1 MKSNIRILTDI
12 QIEQSPQ
19 WGEKTEYLKG
29 VNPNNILITRM
40 SQRMQAVLLP
50 FLEWFQ
56 IVKQAKKYDVVIT
69 ANIKAAQ
76 LFGLY
81 KEIFRLQSPKHIVLE
96 LMLDEEK
103 DTFMWKAKRIF
114 QAKAFKGVDL
124 IFVSSTRE
132 VESYSRRFG
141 LPIDRVRFLPFHTDI
156 VTPNIADSEEDYV
169 LCAGK
174 TGRDYATLTAAV
186 KDLNMRFIIVSDK
199 DSLNN
204 VSIPPNVE
212 VLYDAPYSKYIEL
225 LSHCKFVVVPLKK
238 LVKSTGQVVILEA
251 MGLGKPVITTRTTG
265 TVDYIEHGSNG
276 ILVPPEDPETLKM
289 EIVKLINNNELSKTL
304 SNKALKEVLEDYTF
318 DKYTSRILKAAYM
331 IAGN

>member
-1 MKSNIRILTDI
+1 MKNSIRILTDI
-12 QIEQSPQ
+12 LIEQSPQ
-19 WGEKTEYLKG
+19 WGEKTEYLGG
-29 VNPNNILITRM
+29 VNPNNKWVTKM
-40 SQRMQAVLLP
+40 PQRIQTVLLP
-50 FLEWFQ
+50 FLEWIQ

-81 KEIFRLQSPKHIVLE
+81 KRILRLKSPKHIILE

-103 DTFMWKAKRIF
+103 NTFIWKAKRIF
-114 QAKAFKGVDL
+114 QTQAFRGVDL
-124 IFVSSTRE
+124 IFVSSSQE
-132 VESYSRRFG
+132 VQSYSRRFG
-141 LPIDRVRFLPFHTDI
+141 LSIDRFRFLPFHTDM
-156 VTPNIADSEEDYV
+156 VTPKIADSEEDYV
-169 LCAGK
+169 LSAGR
-174 TGRDYATLTAAV
+174 TGRDYLTLIEAV
-186 KDLNMRFIIVSDK
+186 KDLNLRLIIVSDR
-199 DSLNN
+199 DSLKD
-204 VSIPPNVE
+204 VSIPQNVE

-265 TVDYIEHGSNG
+265 TVDYIKHGSNG

-289 EIVKLINNNELSKTL
+289 EIVKLSNNKELSR
-304 SNKALKEVLEDYTF
+304 SIANKALAEVLEDYTF
-318 DKYTSRILKAAYM
+318 DKYTGRILKAAYM